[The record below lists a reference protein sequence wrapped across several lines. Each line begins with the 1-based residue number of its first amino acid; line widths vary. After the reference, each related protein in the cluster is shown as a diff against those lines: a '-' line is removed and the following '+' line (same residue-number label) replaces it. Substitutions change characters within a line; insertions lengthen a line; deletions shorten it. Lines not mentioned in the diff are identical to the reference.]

1 MEQLTILKGLAEDTR
16 KGLTSKQ
23 KYLLPKY
30 FYNSTG
36 SKIFQDIMHMEEY
49 YLTNCEHDV
58 FVRHKTEIS
67 RVLKQD
73 NTFFDLI
80 EFGSGD
86 GLKTKILLSQLLH
99 DSVRFRYV
107 PVDISIHANEE
118 LVKVLKQKF
127 PAIDVL
133 PKNGD
138 YFHVMKKLAGES
150 EHRKIILFLGANI
163 GNFSQEETSDFLR
176 QLNQLMRKG
185 DRLLIGFDL
194 KKSPETILK
203 AYDDPHGH
211 TQRFNLNH
219 LQRLNDELGA
229 DFNLERF
236 MHHTS
241 YDPVS
246 GAVKSFLI
254 SAEEQSVYIKA
265 IEQRVYFKKW
275 EPIFMELSQKYDL
288 DSVRVLARNNGFS
301 VQQNF
306 FDLKEYFVDSLWA
319 KES

>member
-16 KGLTSKQ
+16 KGLASKQ

-36 SKIFQDIMHMEEY
+36 SRIFQDIMHMEEY

-58 FVRHKTEIS
+58 FVRHKAEMAKTM
-67 RVLKQD
+67 KHD
-73 NTFFDLI
+73 NSFFDLI

-86 GLKTKILLSQLLH
+86 GLKTKILLSQLYH
-99 DSVRFRYV
+99 DSSQFRYV
-107 PVDISIHANEE
+107 PVDISRHANNE
-118 LVKVLKQKF
+118 LVKGVKQKF

-150 EHRKIILFLGANI
+150 EHRKVILFLGANI
-163 GNFSQEETSDFLR
+163 GNFSQEEARDFLH
-176 QLNQLMRKG
+176 QVYQFMHKG
-185 DRLLIGFDL
+185 DQLLIGFDL
-194 KKSPETILK
+194 KKSPKTILK

-211 TQRFNLNH
+211 TKRFNLNH

-229 DFNLERF
+229 DFNIEKFL
-236 MHHTS
+236 HHTS
-241 YDPVS
+241 YDPIS

-254 SAEEQSVYIKA
+254 STEEQSVYIKA
-265 IEQRVYFKKW
+265 IEQKVYFTKW
-275 EPIFMELSQKYDL
+275 EPIIMELSQKYDL
-288 DSVRVLARNNGFS
+288 GSIRALAENNDFS
-301 VQQNF
+301 VLQNF
-306 FDLKEYFVDSLWA
+306 FDKKEYFVDSLWEKGA
-319 KES
+319 

>member
-16 KGLTSKQ
+16 KGLASKQ

-30 FYNSTG
+30 FYNSAG
-36 SKIFQDIMHMEEY
+36 SRIFQDIMHMEEY

-58 FVRHKTEIS
+58 FVRHKAEMA
-67 RVLKQD
+67 RVIKQD

-99 DSVRFRYV
+99 DSSQFRYV
-107 PVDISIHANEE
+107 PVDISSHANNE
-118 LVKVLKQKF
+118 LVHGLKQKF
-127 PAIDVL
+127 PDINVQ

-138 YFHVMKKLAGES
+138 YFHVMKKLAEES

-163 GNFSQEETSDFLR
+163 GNFSQEETSDFLHH
-176 QLNQLMRKG
+176 LYQLMHKG
-185 DRLLIGFDL
+185 DQLLIGFDL
-194 KKSPETILK
+194 KKSPETILR

-211 TQRFNLNH
+211 TKRFNLNH

-229 DFNLERF
+229 DFNLEKF
-236 MHHTS
+236 MQHTS
-241 YDPVS
+241 YNPIS

-254 SAEEQSVYIKA
+254 SVEEQSVYIKS
-265 IEQRVYFKKW
+265 IEQRVHFKKW

-288 DSVRVLARNNGFS
+288 DSVRTLARNNGFS
-301 VQQNF
+301 IKRNF
-306 FDLKEYFVDSLWA
+306 FDKKEYFVDSLWEKGA
-319 KES
+319 